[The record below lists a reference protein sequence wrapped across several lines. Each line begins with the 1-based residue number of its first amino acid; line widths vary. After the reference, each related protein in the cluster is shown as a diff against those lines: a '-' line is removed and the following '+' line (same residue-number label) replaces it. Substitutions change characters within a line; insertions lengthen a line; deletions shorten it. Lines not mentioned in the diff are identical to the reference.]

1 LIKTFLLNT
10 KIFVLGGVIP
20 ASFTTDTPHCN
31 QHKRVDISTMDRSE
45 STLFHSYSSAMPSS
59 GDSPNPLRPYYK
71 PPSIGLPE
79 PNPNQSAPGSPPLAP
94 RRHAPNSSR
103 DIRELFSDLDYGDY
117 LPQASPSI
125 GEMAKS
131 LADRALWNYTA
142 TVMSQPFE
150 VAKVVLQC
158 YDAGTIP
165 QSNGAVEARKTYT
178 RESEVCWTVEL

>member
-1 LIKTFLLNT
+1 MT
-10 KIFVLGGVIP
+10 
-20 ASFTTDTPHCN
+20 
-31 QHKRVDISTMDRSE
+31 
-45 STLFHSYSSAMPSS
+45 SSA
-59 GDSPNPLRPYYK
+59 DSPNPLRPYYK

-79 PNPNQSAPGSPPLAP
+79 PTHNQSTPGSPPLAP
-94 RRHAPNSSR
+94 RRHAPNSNR

-117 LPQASPSI
+117 LPQSSPSI

-158 YDAGTIP
+158 YDAGTIS
-165 QSNGAVEARKTYT
+165 QSNGAIDGRKTHT
-178 RESEVCWTVEL
+178 REFEVC